1 MQIVSESKD
10 QFIFGSIYPAEG
22 ESSQSAAALEET
34 AGDRMIDPLETDS
47 GRWWVLHTRSRHEK
61 AVASVLEGR
70 RIRHYLPLVRT
81 ERSYGRRRV
90 DVDLPLFPSYL
101 FLCGGADACDVAWK
115 SNKVA
120 QILDVEDQ
128 EQIRREL
135 HQIYRVVESGQPV
148 DLYPS
153 LREGRRCRIKSGP
166 LRGVDGVVLQRRK
179 RWRMYIAA
187 TLLGQ
192 SAMIEID
199 AANLEAVD

>member
-1 MQIVSESKD
+1 M
-10 QFIFGSIYPAEG
+10 FGSNCPAEG
-22 ESSQSAAALEET
+22 DSSQSVAFLEEP

-81 ERSYGRRRV
+81 ERSYGGRRV
-90 DVDLPLFPSYL
+90 DVDLPLFSGYL

-115 SNKVA
+115 TNKLA
-120 QILDVEDQ
+120 QIIHVEDQ
-128 EQIRREL
+128 QQIRGEL
-135 HQIYRVVESGQPV
+135 HQIFRIVESGQPV

-153 LREGRRCRIKSGP
+153 LCEGRRCRIKSGP
-166 LRGVDGVVLQRRK
+166 LRGVEGVVLQRRK
-179 RWRMYIAA
+179 RWRMCIAA
-187 TLLGQ
+187 TILGQ